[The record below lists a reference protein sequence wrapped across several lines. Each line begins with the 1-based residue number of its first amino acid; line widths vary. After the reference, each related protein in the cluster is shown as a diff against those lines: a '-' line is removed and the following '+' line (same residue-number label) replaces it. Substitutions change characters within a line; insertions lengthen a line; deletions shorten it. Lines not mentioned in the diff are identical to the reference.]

1 MLKRK
6 HYKFTDKKTS
16 KRGVASTIVFFAALI
31 LLGLGIYLSFQTH
44 GNGGIIVGVLGL
56 FSFVA
61 ATVGAVLGL
70 NSLKDE
76 DVFHTFSWIGSVGN
90 VILWFFILLL
100 IMIGL

>member
-16 KRGVASTIVFFAALI
+16 KWGVASTIVFLVALI
-31 LLGLGIYLSFQTH
+31 LLGFGVYQSFQAH
-44 GNGGIIVGVLGL
+44 GNGGITVGILGF

-90 VILWFFILLL
+90 AVLWFFILLL
-100 IMIGL
+100 IMIGW